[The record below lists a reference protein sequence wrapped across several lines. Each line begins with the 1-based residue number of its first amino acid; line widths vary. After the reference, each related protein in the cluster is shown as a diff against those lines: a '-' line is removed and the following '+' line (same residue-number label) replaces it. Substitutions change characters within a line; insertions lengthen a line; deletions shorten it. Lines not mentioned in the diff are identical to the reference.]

1 MDNTQIKKSQN
12 NTEKRETYRY
22 LLGRYKRA
30 VDNEFY
36 FEALIIVYAMLEDR
50 MKSFLYYCGYF
61 ANRNQLRLYTK
72 TRNDILATFWSDSEG
87 RKTPS
92 FMNIS
97 TKIDFSRNMLEWA
110 ETVEE
115 KDIVGNDYLVALK
128 KLIENLDVDGMIET
142 LEDLRGDQGWLRY
155 RNEIIHASLNKN
167 INALYEGLG
176 DKVELGMKY
185 ARFIDS
191 QVKLLKKSNLV
202 RRKMKMQNN

>member
-1 MDNTQIKKSQN
+1 MEDTQIKKSKN

-30 VDNEFY
+30 VVNEFY

-61 ANRNQLRLYTK
+61 ANRNQIRLYKK
-72 TRNDILATFWSDSEG
+72 TRNEILAAFGGDNEG
-87 RKTPS
+87 NKAPS

-115 KDIVGNDYLVALK
+115 KDIAGNDYLIALK
-128 KLIENLDVDGMIET
+128 RIIENLDVDGMIET
-142 LEDLRGDQGWLRY
+142 LESLRGDQGWLHY

-167 INALYEGLG
+167 IDALYEGLG
-176 DKVELGMKY
+176 DKVEMGMEY

>member
-30 VDNEFY
+30 VANEFY

-72 TRNDILATFWSDSEG
+72 TRNDILATFWSDSKG
-87 RKTPS
+87 SKAPS

-115 KDIVGNDYLVALK
+115 KDITGKEYLIALK

-142 LEDLRGDQGWLRY
+142 LENLRGEQGWLRY

-167 INALYEGLG
+167 IDALYEGLG
-176 DKVELGMKY
+176 DKVESGMEY
-185 ARFIDS
+185 DRFIDS
-191 QVKLLKKSNLV
+191 QVKLLKKSNFV

>member
-1 MDNTQIKKSQN
+1 MEDTQIKKSKN

-30 VDNEFY
+30 VVNEFY
-36 FEALIIVYAMLEDR
+36 FEALIIVYATLEDR
-50 MKSFLYYCGYF
+50 MRSFLYYCGYF
-61 ANRNQLRLYTK
+61 ANRNQLKLDKKTK
-72 TRNDILATFWSDSEG
+72 SDILAVFGDGDSG
-87 RKTPS
+87 NKAPS
-92 FMNIS
+92 FKNLS
-97 TKIDFSRNMLEWA
+97 TKIDFAKKMLEWA

-115 KDIVGNDYLVALK
+115 KDITGKEYLIALK

-142 LEDLRGDQGWLRY
+142 LENLRGEQGWLRY

-167 INALYEGLG
+167 IDALYEGLG
-176 DKVELGMKY
+176 DKVESGMEY